1 LCKGWGV
8 HDDVEVH
15 LTELAKHDVVVHMG
29 KVSKMIRQK
38 YEVHIMR
45 CTATR
50 NLELKEGG
58 GIA

>member
-1 LCKGWGV
+1 
-8 HDDVEVH
+8 VEVH

-38 YEVHIMR
+38 YEVYILR
-45 CTATR
+45 CTVTR
-50 NLELKEGG
+50 TLELKGGGGG

>member
-1 LCKGWGV
+1 
-8 HDDVEVH
+8 VEVH

-50 NLELKEGG
+50 NLELKGGGGG